1 MTDIAEFF
9 QLGFL
14 PLSLAQHLILQ
25 KDSPWLLFISAIKG
39 YPSLLISNIF
49 SCTSLSLFGGTL
61 LRPANLCRAIY
72 KHRSA
77 MDLPSEAAWP
87 VRRYAVFRCRDFSPL
102 TLYIRERVLRSLE
115 SPLSPCIYRIAYFP
129 QKNNRQDIRIPT
141 FDFMLTYKLFLFVL
155 YVLTNYFIV
164 CYNYNVVGNPT
175 EQYRRTFFLQEIS
188 CRFSSKTV
196 FSPKRAVKTK
206 TVEKVTNIWYNIL
219 AYCRSCFRIK

>member
-77 MDLPSEAAWP
+77 MGSPAETAWP

-102 TLYIRERVLRSLE
+102 TLYIKERVLRSLE

-129 QKNNRQDIRIPT
+129 QKNNRQDIRIPA
-141 FDFMLTYKLFLFVL
+141 FGFVLIYKLFLFVL
-155 YVLTNYFIV
+155 YVLTNRLLV
-164 CYNYNVVGNPT
+164 WYNNSVVGNPT
-175 EQYRRTFFLQEIS
+175 EQYRRTFFVQEIS
-188 CRFSSKTV
+188 YRFFFKKPC
-196 FSPKRAVKTK
+196 FSLPKGLLKQK
-206 TVEKVTNIWYNIL
+206 Q
-219 AYCRSCFRIK
+219 